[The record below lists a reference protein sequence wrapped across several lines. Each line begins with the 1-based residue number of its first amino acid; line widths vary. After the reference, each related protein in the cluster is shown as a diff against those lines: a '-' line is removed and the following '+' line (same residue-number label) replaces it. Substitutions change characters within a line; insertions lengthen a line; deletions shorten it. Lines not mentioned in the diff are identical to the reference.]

1 MGFVHT
7 ALTVEGGD
15 VVIRVEDNGVGIS
28 DEDMPH
34 IFERFYRVDKARS
47 REAVSY
53 THLIALVVGGVPEQQ
68 IRQRG
73 GRLPGMPPQH
83 RQILLGDLMGGYG
96 RRQPA
101 RDLPSPGQHHHSSHD
116 LVQPMHRGDIVGLS
130 RLPVVLRQHP
140 WQGSPALA
148 VFRQHPHRLHAH
160 HQIGILIEDPQLLR
174 HTIHLR
180 P

>member
-1 MGFVHT
+1 MGAPRIELHPHQRQRLRAPHLLIGEPGLPD
-7 ALTVEGGD
+7 ALTH
-15 VVIRVEDNGVGIS
+15 
-28 DEDMPH
+28 PLH
-34 IFERFYRVDKARS
+34 
-47 REAVSY
+47 
-53 THLIALVVGGVPEQQ
+53 HIALVVGGVPEQQ

-73 GRLPGMPPQH
+73 GRLLGMPPQH
-83 RQILLGDLMGGYG
+83 RQILLGDLMSGYG

-140 WQGSPALA
+140 WQGPSVLA
-148 VFRQHPHRLHAH
+148 VLRQHPHRLHAH
-160 HQIGILIEDPQLLR
+160 HQIGILIEDPYLLR

-180 P
+180 L